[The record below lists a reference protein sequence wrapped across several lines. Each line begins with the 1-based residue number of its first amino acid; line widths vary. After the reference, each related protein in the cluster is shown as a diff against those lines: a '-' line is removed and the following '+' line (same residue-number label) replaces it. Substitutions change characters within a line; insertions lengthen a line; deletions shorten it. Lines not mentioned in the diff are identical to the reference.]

1 MIARRIRSA
10 PDSRGTRLRARSG
23 AGLAVAAAVL
33 VVIGAGTGVSAAT
46 PAPPTATG
54 ECVPGAA
61 ALCDMPHPVDPIYVP
76 RSLELSVTPEGPF
89 NSRMRVT
96 AVVEN
101 GPKAPFRA
109 EGETVTFTIDG
120 ETYTAVIGADDSA
133 SVVFHPLPEGGL
145 IVADLPMSYESEGLI
160 IKGDAHSELEYTA
173 PENPGI
179 GSIGGFLGWLLNL
192 LRGIFGL

>member
-76 RSLELSVTPEGPF
+76 RSLDLAVTPEGPF
-89 NSRMRVT
+89 NSEMRVT

-101 GPKAPFRA
+101 GPRAPFPPT
-109 EGETVTFTIDG
+109 GEMVTFTIDG
-120 ETYTAVIGADDSA
+120 ETHTAVVGADDSA
-133 SVVFHPLPEGGL
+133 SVVFHPLSEGGL
-145 IVADLPMSYESEGLI
+145 IVADLPMSSESAGLI
-160 IKGDAHSELEYTA
+160 IKGAAHTELAYTA
-173 PENPGI
+173 PENPGV

>member
-1 MIARRIRSA
+1 
-10 PDSRGTRLRARSG
+10 
-23 AGLAVAAAVL
+23 
-33 VVIGAGTGVSAAT
+33 
-46 PAPPTATG
+46 
-54 ECVPGAA
+54 
-61 ALCDMPHPVDPIYVP
+61 
-76 RSLELSVTPEGPF
+76 
-89 NSRMRVT
+89 MRVT